1 MGDTLLHL
9 EERDAVR
16 TAPSLLWLLAIGFL
30 LVGCPADESIDD
42 DTAMPDDD
50 VSDDDAGD
58 DDTAASPCADFSVA
72 AAAVDADELMETLTY
87 LTSFPRRDGFD
98 EQDEILDELAVEVEE
113 YGAAV
118 DFHSYSH
125 AGQTHRNLI
134 ATVPASASLD
144 PDVPHLLIGAHV
156 DSTSEPTAQLAP
168 GADDNASGVAAV
180 LEAVRILA
188 QCELPTRI
196 DFVFF
201 TNEEIGTVG
210 SEAYAADAVAA
221 EEDIVGMIAV
231 DMVAY
236 GPPGEDLDVATKSQM
251 SWLALSFLEGVE
263 AYTGTQTFARI
274 DDHCG

>member
-1 MGDTLLHL
+1 ML
-9 EERDAVR
+9 R
-16 TAPSLLWLLAIGFL
+16 TYLWLSLLGFG
-30 LVGCPADESIDD
+30 LVLTGCPDDATDDDSAVGDDDDIADDDDVADDDDDDD
-42 DTAMPDDD
+42 DTQ
-50 VSDDDAGD
+50 
-58 DDTAASPCADFSVA
+58 ASPCEDFSVA
-72 AAAVDADELMETLTY
+72 AAAVDADRMMETLEY

-98 EQDEILDELAVEVEE
+98 EQDDILEELAIEVEA

-118 DFHSYSH
+118 GFHQYAH
-125 AGQTHRNLI
+125 AGRTHRNLI
-134 ATVPASASLD
+134 AMVPATASAD
-144 PDVPHLLIGAHV
+144 PEVPHLVIGAHV
-156 DSTSEPTAQLAP
+156 DSTSENGAELAP

-180 LEAVRILA
+180 LEVVRILA
-188 QCELPTRI
+188 QCELATRI

-236 GPPGEDLDVATKSQM
+236 GPPGEDLDVATKSDM
-251 SWLALSFLEGVE
+251 AWFAGAFLEGVE
-263 AYTGTQTFARI
+263 TYTGTQTVARI